1 MAMHRTQ
8 VLLEDEQYQ
17 RLKDESA
24 RTGRSIGDLVRSAVD
39 DKYGDGYRERLLN
52 AIQASAG
59 TAHPDDFDGLD
70 GEEWV
75 EQIRRPGLDER
86 LRAMGW

>member
-8 VLLEDEQYQ
+8 ILLEDEQYQ
-17 RLKDESA
+17 RLKQESA
-24 RTGRSIGDLVRSAVD
+24 RTGRSIGDLVRAAVD
-39 DKYGDGYRERLLN
+39 DKYGDGYRERLRK
-52 AIQASAG
+52 AFAESAG
-59 TAHPDDFDGLD
+59 SAHPDDFDGRS

-86 LRAMGW
+86 LRRIGW